1 MRGRKN
7 IGIAEE
13 ACRIKMQALR
23 EEDEVPPKTVRDLII
38 LLSKQVGM
46 QASDMAL
53 ALGIDLVT
61 GKPLLLKGNE

>member
-1 MRGRKN
+1 
-7 IGIAEE
+7 
-13 ACRIKMQALR
+13 MQALR